1 MCRWEFCLYVCV
13 YLSVGMWKE
22 SYRMWGYWINIGRT
36 CVVVVVMM
44 ICVVRVQD
52 ARDQYLM
59 KRGGTMLL
67 RLKIEHH
74 HQ

>member
-1 MCRWEFCLYVCV
+1 MCRWEFCLNVCV
-13 YLSVGMWKE
+13 YLSVVGMWKE

-52 ARDQYLM
+52 ARD
-59 KRGGTMLL
+59 
-67 RLKIEHH
+67 
-74 HQ
+74 